1 MAGTDSTQSA
11 VAAFL
16 ADPATHGLEG
26 AVKRIDTHAAM
37 VFLAGTRAYKVKR
50 AVRYP
55 YLDFSTLTKR
65 EAACRAEIAANRPFA
80 PELYEGVIPILRR
93 PDGRLALAKKGEPV
107 EWAVV
112 MRRFDEHATL
122 DHVAV
127 REGIGDE
134 LARRL
139 GEAVAAAHER
149 ASVVEAAPWI
159 AALGRYV
166 EDEAAGI
173 RAAPDIVPAAEAA
186 ALERAL
192 RERLDRIRPLL
203 ARRGQAGLVRRGHGD
218 LHLGNVALIED
229 KPVLFDALEFDPVV
243 ASGDLLYDLA
253 FLLMDLVARKLD
265 RAANIVFN
273 RYLVAAG
280 RDDDLDALAALPFF
294 MGLRAAIRGRV
305 ALDRRKLVA
314 GNAQRE
320 AEAEARS
327 YVALAAR
334 LLSPPPPRLVA
345 IGGLSG
351 TGKSVLGSAL
361 APSIAPAPGAVHL
374 RSDIERKRLHGAGE
388 FERLPPQAYGA
399 DATVRVYARLAAL
412 AKRAAEAGHSAIVD
426 AVYAD
431 PGERAAIE
439 AVAEEAKVAFHGI
452 WLDADLE
459 SRLARVGARRA
470 DASDADAEIAR
481 AQEQYD
487 PGRILW
493 RRIDAAGNPAE
504 TLQAARRALQL

>member
-1 MAGTDSTQSA
+1 MAGTNSTQSA
-11 VAAFL
+11 VAALL
-16 ADPATHGLEG
+16 ADPATHGLDQG

-37 VFLAGTRAYKVKR
+37 VFLAGTRVYKVKR

-80 PELYEGVIPILRR
+80 SELYEGVIPIVRR
-93 PDGRLALAKKGEPV
+93 PDGRLALTGEGETV
-107 EWAVV
+107 EWVVV
-112 MRRFDEHATL
+112 MRRFDENSTL
-122 DHVAV
+122 DHVAA

-139 GEAVAAAHER
+139 GEAVAAAHGR
-149 ASVVEAAPWI
+149 APVVEASPWI
-159 AALGRYV
+159 EALGRYV
-166 EDEAAGI
+166 EDEATGI
-173 RAAPDIVPAAEAA
+173 RAVPDIVPATEAA

-192 RERLDRIRPLL
+192 RERLGRIRPLL

-229 KPVLFDALEFDPVV
+229 KPVPFDALEFDPVV

-253 FLLMDLVARKLD
+253 FLLMDLLARKLD

-280 RDDDLDALAALPFF
+280 RDDDLNALAALPFF

-305 ALDRRKLVA
+305 ALDRRKLVQ
-314 GNAQRE
+314 GDAQRE

-351 TGKSVLGSAL
+351 TGKSLLGAAL
-361 APSIAPAPGAVHL
+361 APLFAPAPGAVHL

-399 DATVRVYARLAAL
+399 EATERVYARLAAL
-412 AKRAAEAGHSAIVD
+412 AKRAVEAGHSAVVD
-426 AVYAD
+426 AVYAE

-439 AVAEEAKVAFHGI
+439 RMAAAAKVDFHGI
-452 WLDADLE
+452 WLDADLQ
-459 SRLARVGARRA
+459 SRVARVGARRA

-481 AQEQYD
+481 AQESYD
-487 PGRILW
+487 PGEIRW
-493 RRIDAAGNPAE
+493 HRVDAVGNPAE
-504 TLQAARRALQL
+504 ILQAARRAL